1 MPLRHKVNLP
11 YIFNLNNQEIKFK
24 ISIEDTEKIKNEI
37 KYFEVRVETN
47 NERFVN
53 FIFFFKLFYFVLSIF
68 MFLKYHKKLSLQLKT
83 TILLEQRIIY
93 ALGKLSNSRNFVNP
107 I

>member
-11 YIFNLNNQEIKFK
+11 YIFNLNNQQIKFDISIENHQKIMDEIKFF
-24 ISIEDTEKIKNEI
+24 EI
-37 KYFEVRVETN
+37 RVETN
-47 NERFVN
+47 NEKFIR
-53 FIFFFKLFYFVLSIF
+53 FIFFFKLCYFIISIF
-68 MFLKYHKKLSLQLKT
+68 MFIKYHKKLSLQLKT

-93 ALGKLSNSRNFVNP
+93 ILG